1 MQSRIF
7 LLGIHRDS
15 SILSYHLM
23 HFKKP
28 PNQCT
33 VKAGMILCLQ
43 QQGGSICD
51 ATEMK

>member
-1 MQSRIF
+1 MHSRIF
-7 LLGIHRDS
+7 LLGIHRDGL
-15 SILSYHLM
+15 ILSYLLM

-43 QQGGSICD
+43 QQGGGICD
-51 ATEMK
+51 ATAMK